1 MPNCI
6 TKCALSLLVYRI
18 QWQNMQCRMLICKSG
33 RPDDSFQQ
41 SKFKIKNLDEME
53 TLYMLKQAS
62 VVWKG
67 QKWDRA
73 YWPIRTPFTKKL
85 GESEIYFKKSV
96 HKKKL
101 AHWILQVMVN
111 NTQIFT
117 RLDFRDVWDVLFS
130 GQTIYTRW
138 LCLEGRS
145 HTHYSKHWNFV
156 WLVSLWSDPMVWWEK
171 QS

>member
-1 MPNCI
+1 MKWFLFSICMFNGYD
-6 TKCALSLLVYRI
+6 S
-18 QWQNMQCRMLICKSG
+18 MLMCKSG
-33 RPDDSFQQ
+33 RPDDDGFQQ

-117 RLDFRDVWDVLFS
+117 RLDFSEVWSMPIWWWVLSEDIWYIENSSNTSTKIF
-130 GQTIYTRW
+130 QN
-138 LCLEGRS
+138 RS
-145 HTHYSKHWNFV
+145 IF
-156 WLVSLWSDPMVWWEK
+156 
-171 QS
+171 